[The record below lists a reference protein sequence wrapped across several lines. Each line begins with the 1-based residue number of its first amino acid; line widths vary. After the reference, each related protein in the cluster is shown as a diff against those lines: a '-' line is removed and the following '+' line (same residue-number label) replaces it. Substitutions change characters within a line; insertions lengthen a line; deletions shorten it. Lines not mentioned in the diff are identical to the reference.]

1 MNELD
6 ILTLNNNK
14 DYVIG
19 KMLNFKNKEYLLLI
33 EVDENDNL
41 LEEKLILEKSKVNNK
56 LLLKEISD
64 KLIFKIVLEKFARM
78 LLENLI

>member
-33 EVDENDNL
+33 EVDDNDNL

-64 KLIFKIVLEKFARM
+64 KLIFKIVSEKFARM